1 MHFCFIKQTELN
13 AQAKQLGASNSGN
26 QNPIIILVMQFNQK
40 AKSPN
45 LSTNHAG
52 ATAYKLTPAL
62 DLYATVVTST
72 LSDKF
77 YEGGAAR
84 IERLR
89 QLVAANDP
97 VFVAKLAVYARERMH
112 LRSVPLVLAV
122 ELAQVHRGDDLVS
135 RLVARVIQRADEIT
149 EVLAYYTQ
157 ANQRNDVKKLNR
169 LSKQVQKGI
178 VLAFNKFDEYQFA
191 KYDRDG
197 TAVKLRDALFLT
209 HPVPK
214 NEAQQALFNKIA
226 TGTLETPYTWET
238 ELSALGQQ
246 VFKNETAKKAAF
258 TAKWQELIDSGK
270 LGYMAL
276 MRNLRNILEAEV
288 SGKHIQKVCETLS
301 DKRQVENSKQLP
313 FRFLAAYRELLA
325 VQSGKTA
332 AVLQALEDA
341 VKASVA
347 NMRGFDYDT
356 SVVVACDVSGSM
368 QTSISP
374 KSKVLNYDIGLMLGM
389 LLKSKCKN
397 VEAGM
402 FGDTW
407 KTIQMPSG
415 NILSNVQE
423 FYRREGEV
431 GYSTNGYLV
440 IADLLNRKKAVDK
453 VMMFTDCQMWNSNG
467 TNDTIAGMW
476 QKYRRQVAPD
486 AKLYLFDL
494 AGYGKTPLD
503 LMQDQGVH
511 LIAGWSDK
519 IFDVLAALE
528 NGQSAV
534 ALIDALEL

>member
-1 MHFCFIKQTELN
+1 MK
-13 AQAKQLGASNSGN
+13 
-26 QNPIIILVMQFNQK
+26 FNFK

-157 ANQRNDVKKLNR
+157 ANQRKDVKKLNR

-214 NEAQQALFNKIA
+214 NEAQQTLFNKIA

-246 VFKNETAKKAAF
+246 KFENEAAKKAAF

-288 SGKHIQKVCETLS
+288 SGKHIEKVCETLS

-368 QTSISP
+368 QMPISP

-407 KTIQMPSG
+407 KTIQLPSG

-423 FYRREGEV
+423 FYRRVGEV

-440 IADLLNRKKAVDK
+440 IADLLNCKKAVDK

-467 TNDTIAGMW
+467 TNDTMAGMW

-494 AGYGKTPLD
+494 AGYGKAPLD

-534 ALIDALEL
+534 ALIDAMEL